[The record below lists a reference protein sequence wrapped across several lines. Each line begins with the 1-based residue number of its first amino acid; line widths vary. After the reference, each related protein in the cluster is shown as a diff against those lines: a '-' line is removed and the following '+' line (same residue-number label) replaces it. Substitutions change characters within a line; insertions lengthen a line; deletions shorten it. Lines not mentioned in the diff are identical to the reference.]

1 MSLGFTFFELFGLP
15 AFSSF
20 LGFFWA
26 FFEPDT
32 PHRCD
37 GRMVRSRFRRT
48 EEEQCGGNS
57 HPQRTLTTNN
67 DESIFTTV
75 TKCHKKHT
83 LTRSRP
89 RSHSRAAAPPT
100 SPAHARASPARR
112 RQLPRRTAAHR
123 NDMHTPAYIQ
133 TYTTTGATASTDSAR
148 PSHTQ
153 MCHMSHRAG
162 V

>member
-1 MSLGFTFFELFGLP
+1 MRRKSR
-15 AFSSF
+15 F
-20 LGFFWA
+20 LR
-26 FFEPDT
+26 PSYN
-32 PHRCD
+32 CD

-100 SPAHARASPARR
+100 SLARARASPARR

-123 NDMHTPAYIQ
+123 NDMHTTAYIQ
-133 TYTTTGATASTDSAR
+133 TYHTTGATASTDSAR

-153 MCHMSHRAG
+153 MCHMSHEVGESARC
-162 V
+162 VRSLR